1 MKLNRKWINE
11 EFVDLSQ
18 VSDREFVET
27 MTLAGQKVE
36 TYARLDA
43 EIQNVVV
50 GRVLSMVRH
59 PNSDHMWIC
68 RVDVGREEPVQIVTG
83 AQNVQEGDLVPAAL
97 HNARLPGGVHIT
109 KSKLRGEA
117 SHGMLCSLK
126 ELGLTRNDFPYAV
139 EDGIWILQEPCRPGD
154 DINRI
159 IGNDDTVVDFDITN
173 TRPDC
178 YSSIGLAR
186 EAAAAFDRPM
196 RRHEPVVHGSA
207 AGSMYGRL
215 DVEVPAERLCNRYT
229 ARMVDHVKIGP
240 SPKWLRQRLRANGV
254 RPINN
259 IVDITNYVML

>member
-159 IGNDDTVVDFDITN
+159 IGNDDTVVDFELSLIH
-173 TRPDC
+173 
-178 YSSIGLAR
+178 I
-186 EAAAAFDRPM
+186 
-196 RRHEPVVHGSA
+196 
-207 AGSMYGRL
+207 
-215 DVEVPAERLCNRYT
+215 
-229 ARMVDHVKIGP
+229 
-240 SPKWLRQRLRANGV
+240 
-254 RPINN
+254 
-259 IVDITNYVML
+259 